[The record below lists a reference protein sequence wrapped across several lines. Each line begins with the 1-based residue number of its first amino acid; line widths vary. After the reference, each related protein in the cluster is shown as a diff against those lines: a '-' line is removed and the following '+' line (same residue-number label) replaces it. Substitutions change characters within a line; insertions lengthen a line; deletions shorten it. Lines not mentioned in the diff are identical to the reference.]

1 MGSPLR
7 DANTAYSAMNSDI
20 RDSLVQRFDAQC
32 DMHGLAGGHFQSFL
46 LKRGYAA
53 PLAASDVVFA
63 VRARLSRGGDFGEA
77 FGETFSVVRMV
88 GKQTVLSEGVDSA
101 KVRMKCVLSL
111 GLELMNRKTASIVNS
126 GAFRICYI
134 HNPVDH
140 GFPIEVAAIVDLGQ
154 FLIQAFRE
162 INEDVL
168 PVVIGVLDQTTQM
181 WLMVAVSTGFEF
193 GDVEA
198 SMFGAMFKDAARN
211 AGIEITMDSF
221 DSFVCQIP
229 NDLLLTF
236 INELALLALGG
247 AD

>member
-1 MGSPLR
+1 M
-7 DANTAYSAMNSDI
+7 
-20 RDSLVQRFDAQC
+20 
-32 DMHGLAGGHFQSFL
+32 AGN
-46 LKRGYAA
+46 
-53 PLAASDVVFA
+53 
-63 VRARLSRGGDFGEA
+63 
-77 FGETFSVVRMV
+77 
-88 GKQTVLSEGVDSA
+88 QTVLSDGVDSA
-101 KVRMKCVLSL
+101 KLRMKCVLSL
-111 GLELMNRKTASIVNS
+111 GLELMNRKSASIINS

-134 HNPVDH
+134 HNPADH

-162 INEDVL
+162 IDEDIL

-198 SMFGAMFKDAARN
+198 SKFGALFRDAADN
-211 AGIEITMDSF
+211 AEIEIIMDSF

-236 INELALLALGG
+236 IDQLAVLALGG